1 MVLPI
6 SQEKH
11 APVSKAISGKY
22 DRHLIGFHKLQEQ
35 DIFSFLFSSIHQ
47 NSGANRA
54 DPPPLSCL
62 QKQLSLSTPY
72 SKIEAFHCFSPF
84 A

>member
-11 APVSKAISGKY
+11 APVSKSNLC
-22 DRHLIGFHKLQEQ
+22 RLMTCLLGFHKLQEH
-35 DIFSFLFSSIHQ
+35 DIFTFLFSSIHQ
-47 NSGANRA
+47 NSGVNQA

-62 QKQLSLSTPY
+62 QRGSV
-72 SKIEAFHCFSPF
+72 KIEASK
-84 A
+84 